1 MGYRLPPPASYR
13 SLCHDLCTGLA
24 EGTCTFDCELIPLL
38 AQRACSYN
46 HLLNISSEL
55 EISEHCQK
63 VRSLLEEAN
72 DLEQSVSSSTLT
84 PDQLV
89 DLKIITSQLRLQL
102 VKWQQLQ
109 QHRRDPGLY
118 LPLSALLH
126 LLPTWGPDPSLSG
139 PSPSGPASLQELS
152 HPGVSQLTVA
162 ERLVA
167 LLSRLQAIPRVL
179 ENAAVNLTS
188 PVSTFVQTAL
198 EVCSSFQP
206 FLEACVPELCT
217 TLVSFD
223 PSLRSSGTAPVI
235 LEKIALASRVAALAV
250 GNYASFL
257 SQRLLP
263 KSRSDAAIGKEVYE
277 QILQLEHFIDSSD
290 ELLAMGDAHF
300 REVKAAL
307 ESLAREIDPTRT
319 WQELT
324 EQVIQPIHPTAED
337 LLADFMSEIHRAQW
351 HTIDHKLVSGLP
363 EGERVVGFYTSKFL
377 TPFSP
382 FGDFLN
388 PSPFAGMDRRDDEA
402 PSADTRHHVVGHLHL
417 HPVERGS
424 TTEQEMEE
432 CLRTLNH
439 TFITVVAPH
448 ESYPGHHVQALLAQT
463 HPRLLR
469 RYYESILF
477 YEGWGLYTE
486 ELAYETGFFEKEHS
500 YKQSGTLRT
509 ISAVDYSKLV
519 RLTQLRLRL
528 WRAARILLDV
538 RLNTGQMSFQQCQD
552 FLQKE
557 VMFGAKAS
565 RGEAFIY
572 LSRPGYASCYV
583 AGFLMLLQVREK
595 AKQKCAQA
603 GKPFSLQDFH
613 HSLLSKGCLP
623 FKLLDLIM

>member
-1 MGYRLPPPASYR
+1 MGYRLPPPASYH
-13 SLCHDLCTGLA
+13 SLCHDLCTGKA
-24 EGTCTFDCELIPLL
+24 EGTFDCELVPLL
-38 AQRACSYN
+38 AQRACSYD

-55 EISEHCQK
+55 EISEYCQK
-63 VRSLLEEAN
+63 VRSLLEEV
-72 DLEQSVSSSTLT
+72 DSLEQSVSSSTLT

-126 LLPTWGPDPSLSG
+126 LLPTWGPDSSLSG
-139 PSPSGPASLQELS
+139 PSHSSPSSLEELS

-167 LLSRLQAIPRVL
+167 LLSRLQAVPRVL
-179 ENAAVNLTS
+179 ENATVNLTS

-198 EVCSSFQP
+198 EVCSSFQT
-206 FLEACVPELCT
+206 FLEASVPELCT

-223 PSLRSSGTAPVI
+223 PSLRSSGTDPVI
-235 LEKIALASRVAALAV
+235 LEKIALASRVAAVAV
-250 GNYASFL
+250 SNYASFL
-257 SQRLLP
+257 RQQLLP
-263 KSRSDAAIGKEVYE
+263 KSSSDAAIGKEVYE
-277 QILQLEHFIDSSD
+277 RILQLEHFIDSSD

-300 REVKAAL
+300 REVRAAL

-324 EQVIQPIHPTAED
+324 EQVIQPIHPTADE
-337 LLADFMSEIHRAQW
+337 LLADFMSEIHRAQQ
-351 HTIDHKLVSGLP
+351 HTINNKLVSGLP

-388 PSPFAGMDRRDDEA
+388 PSPFAGMDRRDDKA
-402 PSADTRHHVVGHLHL
+402 NSTGTRHHLVGHLHL
-417 HPVERGS
+417 HPVEGGS
-424 TTEQEMEE
+424 MTEQEMEE
-432 CLRTLNH
+432 CLQALNH

-486 ELAYETGFFEKEHS
+486 ELAYETGFFKKEHH
-500 YKQSGTLRT
+500 YKQSGTLCS
-509 ISAVDYSKLV
+509 ISAVDYSKLT

-538 RLNTGQMSFQQCQD
+538 RLNTGRMSFEQCQE

-565 RGEAFIY
+565 RGEVFIY

-583 AGFLMLLQVREK
+583 AGFLMLLQLREK

-603 GKPFSLQDFH
+603 GKPFSLQEFH
-613 HSLLSKGCLP
+613 DSLLSKGCLP
-623 FKLLDLIM
+623 FKLLDLVM